1 MIGLVCGGRD
11 FDDIGFLIEFMDVQ
25 HALRGFTHI
34 LHGNARG
41 ADTIADSWAMS
52 RGIQPVR
59 CPALW
64 GYYGS
69 KSAGPI
75 RNGAMALLRPHIVIA
90 FPGGSGTASM
100 LRIAKERG
108 IEIIEAKK

>member
-11 FDDIGFLIEFMDVQ
+11 FDDIGFLIEFMDVE

-52 RGIQPVR
+52 RGIQPVACR
-59 CPALW
+59 ALW
-64 GYYGS
+64 GFYGS
-69 KSAGPI
+69 QKAGPI
-75 RNGAMALLRPHIVIA
+75 RNELMAALSPKVVIA

-100 LRIAKERG
+100 IRIAKRLG
-108 IEIIEAKK
+108 IKVIEAKK